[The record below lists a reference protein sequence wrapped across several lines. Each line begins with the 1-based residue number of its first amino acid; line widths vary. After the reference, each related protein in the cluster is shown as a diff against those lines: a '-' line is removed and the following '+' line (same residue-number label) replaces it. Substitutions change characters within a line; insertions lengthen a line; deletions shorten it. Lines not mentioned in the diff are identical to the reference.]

1 MVSADATIESAF
13 ETPGLQGSAN
23 PQHACRLDR
32 SPRCSR
38 SSGAT
43 LRSRMLRWGHSEH
56 THWQVGGSKNDK
68 QNLASRDNAA
78 RGIAERRLVANA
90 SKALELDAN
99 KKAAGYDL
107 NMSAGSHC

>member
-1 MVSADATIESAF
+1 
-13 ETPGLQGSAN
+13 
-23 PQHACRLDR
+23 
-32 SPRCSR
+32 
-38 SSGAT
+38 
-43 LRSRMLRWGHSEH
+43 MLRWGHSEH